1 MIVVQSYKEEVHVMK
16 INEVE
21 KLLGITKANIRFYE
35 KEGLIS
41 PTRSENVYLDYNEPD
56 IAQLKQV
63 IILRKMGTPVQQ
75 IADILDGVLPLQDA
89 LDSNI
94 EALQSEIEKLNGS
107 LALCRQLKSE
117 DTQTLDTERYWE
129 IVQEKEQQGFQFQSI
144 VYDYLNFMRPILEWV
159 FWYIPEGEQDSLW
172 KVLKCILILS
182 AISAGLAALTPGH
195 NFLSEFVS
203 SVLNAFRTILI
214 WAVLLLVP
222 YLLSKKNPKKGKRLR
237 TIIIISTAVI
247 CFILILVI
255 LTYSVASAA

>member
-1 MIVVQSYKEEVHVMK
+1 MK
-16 INEVE
+16 INDVE

-41 PTRSENVYLDYNEPD
+41 PTRSENGCRDYNEPD

-182 AISAGLAALTPGH
+182 AISA
-195 NFLSEFVS
+195 
-203 SVLNAFRTILI
+203 
-214 WAVLLLVP
+214 
-222 YLLSKKNPKKGKRLR
+222 
-237 TIIIISTAVI
+237 
-247 CFILILVI
+247 
-255 LTYSVASAA
+255 